1 MKMIEVVVIVESQG
15 DAITA
20 TKLADRFLVE
30 KVEWLEHE
38 TLEYSIKW
46 RGLDV
51 GSTYS
56 CWKDV
61 NDIIDRAKK
70 AGIHFPRFRSN
81 RRTDTLKADG
91 ARAMK
96 VLNLVRCL
104 QRSQEING
112 ILLIRD
118 LDHQQERRTGIE
130 QARAEHTDI
139 SPKLEIIIGAAD
151 RMREAWVLNGFVPI
165 DAQEKQALAD
175 LIDLLKFDPCEE
187 AHRLRATSLDEP
199 DRIRNPKVVLEKLT
213 DGDKNREQQC
223 WEETEL
229 EILRARGRNTGLTD
243 YLEEIENRLLVIL
256 AR

>member
-1 MKMIEVVVIVESQG
+1 MIEVIVIVESQA

-20 TKLADRFLVE
+20 TKLANRVLVE
-30 KVEWLEHE
+30 KVDWLEHE
-38 TLEYSIKW
+38 MLEHLIKW
-46 RGLDV
+46 RGLDI
-51 GSTYS
+51 GSAYS
-56 CWKDV
+56 CWKDI

-70 AGIHFPRFRSN
+70 SGVHFPRFRSN

-104 QRSQEING
+104 QKSQEING

-118 LDHQQERRTGIE
+118 LDHQQERRMGIE
-130 QARAEHTDI
+130 QARAEHVNI
-139 SPKLEIIIGAAD
+139 PPKLEIIIGTAD

-165 DAQEKQALAD
+165 NSGEKQALAD

-187 AHRLRATSLDEP
+187 AHRLRSISKEEP
-199 DRIRNPKVVLEKLT
+199 DRIRNPKVVLEQLT
-213 DGDKNREQQC
+213 DGDDNREQQC
-223 WEETEL
+223 WEETAL

-256 AR
+256 DR